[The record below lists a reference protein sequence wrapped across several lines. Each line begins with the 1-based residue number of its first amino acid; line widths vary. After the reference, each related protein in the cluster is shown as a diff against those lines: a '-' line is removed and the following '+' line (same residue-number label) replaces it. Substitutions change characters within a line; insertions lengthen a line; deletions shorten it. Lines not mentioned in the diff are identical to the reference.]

1 MSSHSRAER
10 EQADPF
16 IYRGQDRRKDLG
28 GEEMELRFPFILD
41 GATGTEIQ
49 KMGYDGSISS
59 EEWALLHP
67 DKIAELQ
74 RGYAE
79 AGSNVVYAPTFGAN
93 RIKLEEHGVKDQV
106 TEYNRKL
113 AEISKKAVGDQIYV
127 AGDIAPTGKIL
138 YPLGDIHFEELV
150 AIYREQVEA
159 MEESGVDIY
168 VIETMMTLAE
178 ARAAILAV
186 KSLSNKPIFVTFTCD
201 ETGRSLTGTDVTA
214 VLQVMQG
221 MGVDAFGLNCSVGP
235 DQMLIQLKRLQEV
248 SRIPLIAK
256 PNAGLPIIVDG
267 ETVYPAT
274 PEEFAEYIPALA
286 EAGVEIFGG
295 CCGTNKEHIR
305 AIKKALEEVKMQA
318 PSPKKTDLLPA
329 VSGSDLFFLEP
340 TASYDHV
347 LACDAELE
355 DLLEEE
361 GDYDAPLTAVE
372 IRKEEELVFF
382 EEAQTMIKK
391 PLCLLCEDENLL
403 EKALRLYQGRALY
416 EGKLPEETL
425 MPLVQKYGLL
435 L

>member
-1 MSSHSRAER
+1 
-10 EQADPF
+10 
-16 IYRGQDRRKDLG
+16 
-28 GEEMELRFPFILD
+28 MEIRFPFILD

-49 KMGYDGSISS
+49 KMGYDGSMSS

-67 DKIAELQ
+67 DKMAELQ
-74 RGYAE
+74 RGYVE

-93 RIKLEEHGVKDQV
+93 RIKLEEHGVKDPV
-106 TEYNRKL
+106 EDYNRRL
-113 AEISKKAVGDQIYV
+113 VEISKKAVGNKAYI

-138 YPLGDIHFEELV
+138 YPLGDIHFEELF
-150 AIYREQVEA
+150 AIYSEQVRA

-178 ARAAILAV
+178 ARAAVLAV
-186 KSLSNKPIFVTFTCD
+186 KSISDKPVFVTFTCD

-267 ETVYPAT
+267 ETVYPAS

-295 CCGTNKEHIR
+295 CCGTRKEHIL
-305 AIKKALEEVKMQA
+305 AIREALESVKMQA
-318 PSPKKTDLLPA
+318 PSPQNTDKLPA
-329 VSGSDLFFLEP
+329 ATGSDLFFLEP
-340 TASYDHV
+340 TAAYDHI
-347 LACDAELE
+347 LSCDAELE
-355 DLLEEE
+355 DKLEDE
-361 GDYDAPLTAVE
+361 GDFDAVLTAV
-372 IRKEEELVFF
+372 KLTSEEELAYF

-391 PLCLLCEDENLL
+391 PLCLICDDQKLL

-416 EGKLPEETL
+416 EGGISEEML
-425 MPLVQKYGLL
+425 VPLVRKYGLII
-435 L
+435 

>member
-1 MSSHSRAER
+1 
-10 EQADPF
+10 
-16 IYRGQDRRKDLG
+16 
-28 GEEMELRFPFILD
+28 MELRFPFILD

-67 DKIAELQ
+67 DKMAELQ
-74 RGYAE
+74 RGYVE

-93 RIKLEEHGVKDQV
+93 RIKLKEHGVKDPV
-106 TEYNRKL
+106 EDYNCRL
-113 AEISKKAVGDQIYV
+113 VEISKKAVGDKAYV

-150 AIYREQVEA
+150 EIYSEQVKA
-159 MEESGVDIY
+159 MEESGVDLY

-178 ARAAILAV
+178 ARAAVLAV
-186 KSLSNKPIFVTFTCD
+186 RKYSKKPIFVTFTCD
-201 ETGRSLTGTDVTA
+201 ETGRTLTGTDVTA

-267 ETVYPAT
+267 ETIYPAS
-274 PEEFAEYIPALA
+274 PEEFTEYIPALA
-286 EAGVEIFGG
+286 EAGVEIYGG
-295 CCGTNKEHIR
+295 CCGTRKEHIV
-305 AIKKALEEVKMQA
+305 AIKEALANVKMQA
-318 PSPKKTDLLPA
+318 PSPKDTNKLPA
-329 VSGSDLFFLEP
+329 ATGSDLFFLDP
-340 TASYDHV
+340 TAAYDHV

-355 DLLEEE
+355 DALEEE
-361 GDYDAPLTAVE
+361 EDSVSPLTAVRIE
-372 IRKEEELVFF
+372 KEEELVFF

-391 PLCLLCEDENLL
+391 PLCLICDKPQLL

-416 EGKLPEETL
+416 EGAISEEEL
-425 MPLVQKYGLL
+425 LPLVQKYGLII
-435 L
+435 